1 MEEVFPKKDG
11 VNYKNLKLTDEGEYS
26 ITRRRDG
33 EHILY
38 VVSSVVGNIETKS
51 LTDATA
57 CVGGDTIN
65 FALNFREVH
74 SIEYS
79 KTNFEALKNNVDV
92 FGLTNVQ
99 TYLGDCTK
107 VYRWAS
113 DVLYVDP
120 PWGGPEYKK
129 HSSVDL
135 FLGLTRLDDW
145 LEDILSGPYRPSFVF
160 LKVPSN
166 YNSVPLQFLVNVRS
180 VQSFRIR
187 TYVLVCITVN

>member
-1 MEEVFPKKDG
+1 MEDAFPKKEG
-11 VNYKNLKLTDEGEYS
+11 INYNQLQLTEEGEYS

-38 VVSSVVGNIETKS
+38 VVSSVVGQLETKS

-79 KTNFEALKNNVDV
+79 KTNFEALKNNVNV
-92 FGLTNVQ
+92 FGLTNVSL
-99 TYLGDCTK
+99 YLGNCIEIYK
-107 VYRWAS
+107 WAS

-129 HSSVDL
+129 QNSIDL
-135 FLGLTRLDDW
+135 YLGATRLDDW

-160 LKVPSN
+160 LKVPIN
-166 YNSVPLQFLVNVRS
+166 YNAVPLQFLANVRS
-180 VQSFRIR
+180 VRSFRIR
-187 TYVLVCITVN
+187 SYVLVCITVN